1 MLMAGDTLVLWG
13 RRCQP
18 VDKVWLRSCLY
29 RDLLWCVRA
38 VESEIEEFAV
48 AGQLDR
54 IVGVSLDCRQEG
66 KEAQLGDIG

>member
-1 MLMAGDTLVLWG
+1 VG
-13 RRCQP
+13 
-18 VDKVWLRSCLY
+18 
-29 RDLLWCVRA
+29 A